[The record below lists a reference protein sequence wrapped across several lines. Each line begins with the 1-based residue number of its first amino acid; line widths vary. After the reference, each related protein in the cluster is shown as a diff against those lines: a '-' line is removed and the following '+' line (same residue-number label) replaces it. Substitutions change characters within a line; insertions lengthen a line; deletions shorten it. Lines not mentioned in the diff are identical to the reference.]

1 MRRARVL
8 ELLASFE
15 PLRLPISGFRPAAVL
30 TPLRPLAADP
40 EALEVLLTR
49 RTTDLPSHA
58 GQVSF
63 PGGGIEPA
71 DGSPEAAAL
80 RELEEELGVSRD
92 VVRLVGHLDQ
102 MLSVTGFHITP
113 VVGLL
118 PAEVELHP
126 APREVARVFSV
137 PLDVVLDPCAWE
149 LREHHY
155 GDLVFHSWHLPWD
168 GEDVWGVTAR
178 MLRSFMELLTG
189 VQSASPVLPK
199 EPG

>member
-1 MRRARVL
+1 MRRAQVL
-8 ELLASFE
+8 ELLARFE

-30 TPLRPLAADP
+30 APLKPLAGDP
-40 EALEVLLTR
+40 EALELLLTR
-49 RTTDLPSHA
+49 RTADLPSHA

-63 PGGGIEPA
+63 PGGRIDDG

-80 RELEEELGVSRD
+80 RELEEELGVPREA
-92 VVRLVGHLDQ
+92 VRLVGRLDH

-118 PAEVELHP
+118 PAELELHP
-126 APREVARVFSV
+126 APREVARVFTL
-137 PLDVVLDPCAWE
+137 PLAVVLDPSAWE

-168 GEDVWGVTAR
+168 GEDIWGVTAR

-189 VQSASPVLPK
+189 TQAATPDLPRL
-199 EPG
+199 PG